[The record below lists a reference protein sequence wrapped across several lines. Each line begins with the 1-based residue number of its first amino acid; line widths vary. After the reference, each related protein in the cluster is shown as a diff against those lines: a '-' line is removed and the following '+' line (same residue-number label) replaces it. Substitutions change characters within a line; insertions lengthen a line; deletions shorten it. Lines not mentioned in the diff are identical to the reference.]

1 MEETTGF
8 AKEVLKKEDG
18 GKALK
23 DFTIKQYN
31 ALKSEMKVKF
41 TKALADPN
49 MASLSSSCSNGSP
62 VKADSM
68 GTFKC
73 PGIKIGNPIDF
84 NLNIQPLYD
93 KCDEVDNFTIHMI
106 GKILPSSMNIP
117 RAFGSLQICSV

>member
-41 TKALADPN
+41 MNQTD

-73 PGIKIGNPIDF
+73 PDIKIGNPIDF
-84 NLNIQPLYD
+84 HLNIQPLYD
-93 KCDEVDNFTIHMI
+93 KCDEVDDFTIHMI